1 MFIVNGKVI
10 KFNHERVE
18 SRIVRTVCTIT
29 DDEGVRILARASCF
43 VHPNDNPCR
52 STGRKLS
59 LTRAAKN
66 FDKETRTEIWN
77 EYFKN
82 FKK

>member
-1 MFIVNGKVI
+1 MFEINGKVI
-10 KFNHERVE
+10 SFSHERNL
-18 SRIVRTVCTIT
+18 SRIVRTVCIIT
-29 DDEGVRILARASCF
+29 DVDSVQVIARASSS

-59 LTRAAKN
+59 LTRAVKD
-66 FDKETRTEIWN
+66 FDKEVRSEIWSA
-77 EYFKN
+77 YFKS